1 MRHDAKKRGERT
13 NYLATSLALAI
24 VHIEKEVMQA
34 VKMMMFVPKK
44 RLLGIHIGLQFEGVH
59 LPADGRLAD
68 AQLLTSVREAAL
80 LRGGVKHTQLV
91 PIHG

>member
-59 LPADGRLAD
+59 QIGSGDVAILNLPTVEQAPRSSG
-68 AQLLTSVREAAL
+68 TNAL
-80 LRGGVKHTQLV
+80 WITQD
-91 PIHG
+91 